1 MDSSSVYKQITN
13 LQSEIHDLKNRQTVA
28 EVQLECLLE
37 ERKSKQE
44 LWQELSMMIWFP
56 VCFLLVLLITSLHH
70 SHSGKTKPT
79 LC

>member
-1 MDSSSVYKQITN
+1 MSMDSSNVYKQINN
-13 LQSEIHDLKNRQTVA
+13 LQSEIHALKNRQTVA

-44 LWQELSMMIWFP
+44 LRTRIWREFSMMIWFF

-70 SHSGKTKPT
+70 SH
-79 LC
+79 